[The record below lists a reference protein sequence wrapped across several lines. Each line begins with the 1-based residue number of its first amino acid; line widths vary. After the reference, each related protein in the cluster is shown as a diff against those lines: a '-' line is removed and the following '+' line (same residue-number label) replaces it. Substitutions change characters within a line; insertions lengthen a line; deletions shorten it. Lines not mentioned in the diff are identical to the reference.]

1 MLIHIKSRTGEATTT
16 AQRKLVMGTRF
27 KDLWGDTLRTMG
39 DRFAPLAN
47 FPEDP
52 SLN

>member
-1 MLIHIKSRTGEATTT
+1 MDLRVEA
-16 AQRKLVMGTRF
+16 
-27 KDLWGDTLRTMG
+27 LWGNTLRGMG
-39 DRFAPLAN
+39 RAFAPLAN